1 MQKIINN
8 YVDATFVPTWRNRY
22 MRYRAGHP
30 KHRYYLENRKRY
42 IAKLDLWDQYI
53 LANIKPGKTIAWDVS
68 GYYLQDFIKDLVVV
82 EKSPIVLDWAPKC
95 VMDFDEN
102 QMIPLFGSAD
112 NLIII
117 NINELR
123 WKDIDYWTLWWCRRA
138 VYLRPGAQIFFS
150 FRENRLLRNRLK
162 EKFSDI
168 MDTWLV
174 TMAQHGFTVKHYEYQ
189 PCPIDANVT
198 DHRSAP
204 EISDT
209 VNGNLKIHWEY
220 NLG

>member
-1 MQKIINN
+1 
-8 YVDATFVPTWRNRY
+8 

-42 IAKLDLWDQYI
+42 IAKLDHWDQYM
-53 LANIKPGKTIAWDVS
+53 LEHIKPGKTIAWDVS
-68 GYYLQDFIKDLVVV
+68 GYYLQDFVKDLVVV
-82 EKSPIVLDWAPKC
+82 EKYPIVLDWAPNC
-95 VMDFDEN
+95 VMDYDEN
-102 QMIPLFGSAD
+102 QMIPLLGSAD

-123 WKDIDYWTLWWCRRA
+123 WKNIDYWTHWWCRRT

-168 MDTWLV
+168 MDSWLPQME
-174 TMAQHGFTVKHYEYQ
+174 THGFKLKYYNFEAPNISTD
-189 PCPIDANVT
+189 IT

-204 EISDT
+204 EITDA

-220 NLG
+220 CLG